1 MAIETK
7 EKKFERL
14 KYLLTKSTLYTKYL
28 VERIKRQKEDEEK
41 RRQRVIKRKV
51 KKEQE
56 QKVCIPHWTWNI
68 LSFGLNVQFISISAS
83 LVDWSIKN

>member
-56 QKVCIPHWTWNI
+56 QKVCIPH
-68 LSFGLNVQFISISAS
+68 
-83 LVDWSIKN
+83 